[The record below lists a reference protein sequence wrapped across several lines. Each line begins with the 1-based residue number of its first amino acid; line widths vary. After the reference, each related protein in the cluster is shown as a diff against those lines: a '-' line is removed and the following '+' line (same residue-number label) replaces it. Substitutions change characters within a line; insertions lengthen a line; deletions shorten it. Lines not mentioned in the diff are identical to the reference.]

1 MPYLLLID
9 NQEFEHAL
17 FQEVLEDLN
26 IQLVSARNGQQAL
39 QLINNIPALCL
50 IFLNPKLP
58 NVHHEELF
66 ESIKTIRPNI
76 PVIAYSAVAEE
87 DFIKQCYK
95 TGYHEVILKPVD
107 LSLITNTII
116 RYTSLNCKTIMI

>member
-1 MPYLLLID
+1 MSYLLLID
-9 NQEFEHAL
+9 NHEFEHAL
-17 FQEVLEDLN
+17 FQEVLEELN
-26 IQLVSARNGQQAL
+26 LPLISAMNGRTAL
-39 QLINNIPALCL
+39 QILNAVTSICL

-58 NVHHEELF
+58 NVHHAELYDA
-66 ESIKTIRPNI
+66 IKTISPDI

-116 RYTSLNCKTIMI
+116 KYTTHDY